1 MENTLI
7 IAGLATF
14 CMVFLRGFQ
23 QKNVHGNHYYLA
35 GLTSAAMCV
44 ADATVVIYIVKGGWE
59 VLPFTIAGG
68 VSGIVLSMWIHG
80 RLATWIAQR
89 RVKRQGH
96 SMHLGVLVQT
106 ASQCMEC
113 GRSRS
118 RRSCDCDEKLSNP
131 KQY

>member
-1 MENTLI
+1 MENTPI

-44 ADATVVIYIVKGGWE
+44 ADATVVIYLVKGGWE
-59 VLPFTIAGG
+59 VLPYTITGG
-68 VSGIVLSMWIHG
+68 VIGILFSMWIHD
-80 RLATWIAQR
+80 RLAVWLERR
-89 RVKRQGH
+89 RVNRQGH
-96 SMHLGVLVQT
+96 SVHLGVLVQT

-113 GRSRS
+113 GKSRS
-118 RRSCDCDEKLSNP
+118 RYSCDCDERLGNP
-131 KQY
+131 KRY